1 MVAPHHPL
9 ARQEVVSEAQVY
21 DAGLITAPMH
31 SQEWPHYD
39 QLLRE
44 AGLRRYR
51 VALEID
57 GVHARLLATQAG
69 LGVMGVFVPPY
80 AAAQMHAVL
89 HPLQL
94 GQPPP
99 RAEFG
104 LVSREPELWTPAAR
118 QFGDWMRHIAATATG
133 DLGTKQG
140 VMPRVDGQ

>member
-9 ARQEVVSEAQVY
+9 ARKEFVSEAQVY
-21 DAGLITAPMH
+21 DAGLIAAPLY
-31 SQEWPHYD
+31 SQEWPHYEL
-39 QLLRE
+39 LLRE

-80 AAAQMHAVL
+80 AAEQMHASL
-89 HPLQL
+89 HPLRL
-94 GQPPP
+94 GVPSP

-104 LVSREPELWTPAAR
+104 LVSREPELWTPAASQFVDWLR
-118 QFGDWMRHIAATATG
+118 QIAIAG
-133 DLGTKQG
+133 EK
-140 VMPRVDGQ
+140 